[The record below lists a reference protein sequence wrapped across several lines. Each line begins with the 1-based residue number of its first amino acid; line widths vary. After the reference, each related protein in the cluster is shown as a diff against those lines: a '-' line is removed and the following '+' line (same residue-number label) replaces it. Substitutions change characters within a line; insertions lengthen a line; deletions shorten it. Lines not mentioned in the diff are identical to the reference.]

1 MLVNPRSQNQSG
13 NFVIFGGCSGILE
26 PLIFVTFL
34 YTHSRQSVWEP
45 SHVGCFLPLRIP
57 KVLNSVCQLQWPI
70 IQVLQVNI
78 VPKAEVLKIPGEHR
92 SLKESL
98 INGKKREDSDRPLL
112 RVCVCARAWYQI
124 SLNNVKQNLW
134 MQYWVGW
141 GLDILFTFC
150 KAIAGLTFDVHR
162 CSYCAYLLKI
172 YVTFTLNVNY
182 SIIYNMFLDLLCLL
196 LNPCSTKR
204 LKVPLDL
211 PFTLT
216 SDGAGR
222 DAPIIQ
228 DLKNHLESGAN
239 TSFLVA
245 KRTSVAIAIYFPSGK
260 LVWAILEIWILVLGG
275 MPEYK
280 PACSMRR
287 AVRSQKTL
295 PLLMAYPRIQ
305 VKKAI
310 VDSGVPVKP
319 ADSHHSDFEKR

>member
-1 MLVNPRSQNQSG
+1 M
-13 NFVIFGGCSGILE
+13 
-26 PLIFVTFL
+26 
-34 YTHSRQSVWEP
+34 
-45 SHVGCFLPLRIP
+45 
-57 KVLNSVCQLQWPI
+57 
-70 IQVLQVNI
+70 
-78 VPKAEVLKIPGEHR
+78 
-92 SLKESL
+92 
-98 INGKKREDSDRPLL
+98 
-112 RVCVCARAWYQI
+112 
-124 SLNNVKQNLW
+124 
-134 MQYWVGW
+134 
-141 GLDILFTFC
+141 DILFTFC

-260 LVWAILEIWILVLGG
+260 LVWAILEI
-275 MPEYK
+275 
-280 PACSMRR
+280 
-287 AVRSQKTL
+287 
-295 PLLMAYPRIQ
+295 
-305 VKKAI
+305 
-310 VDSGVPVKP
+310 
-319 ADSHHSDFEKR
+319 